1 MEKSTLFLTNQIG
14 ATFTPL
20 NSKESQDHMYR
31 NKQQSKSYQ
40 DLFKDRDIQNLSHL
54 TLTYD
59 QHTNIRD
66 DRLSQCISNE
76 TRNNTEKPRIGILDV
91 IEPANAAVEEA
102 RVRNAKWQ

>member
-1 MEKSTLFLTNQIG
+1 
-14 ATFTPL
+14 
-20 NSKESQDHMYR
+20 
-31 NKQQSKSYQ
+31 
-40 DLFKDRDIQNLSHL
+40 L

-102 RVRNAKWQ
+102 RVKNAKWQ